1 METTDLPITTETKLK
16 RIAWLSAS
24 DHQKKFDNL
33 MHLFNLESFV
43 CCFNELDGEKAVG
56 VDGIT
61 KEMYRKNLGQNL
73 LNLMDRMK
81 RMAYVP
87 EPVRQVL
94 IPKEGKSGAMR
105 PLGISNL
112 EDKIVQKMTQKV
124 LESIY
129 EPVFYDCSYGFRP
142 GRGCHDAIRALQRHV
157 LKYRART
164 VIDVDLANFFGTI
177 DHKHMENIL
186 RERIKDER
194 FIRYLI
200 RAFKAGVLA
209 EGDLT
214 VSDEG
219 VPQGSPCSPVLANIF
234 AHYVIDDWFEN
245 VVKSHCKG
253 KVEMFRYCDDFVICC
268 QYDYDT
274 NRIMK
279 ALGKRLAKYGLK
291 LNEEKTKLVPFSV
304 AEAMKGNRQGTF
316 DFLGFTF
323 YLGRNRSGNAVPKV
337 KTIGKRF
344 RAKLKKVND
353 WAREIKNQY
362 KLKEI
367 WKRFCVKLSGHIQYY
382 GVSFNSKKVAAF
394 RHMSIRIMFKWIN
407 RRSQRRSITWDK
419 FNLFLKA
426 CPPPKVRVYHSWFKP

>member
-1 METTDLPITTETKLK
+1 METTDLPLMTETKLK

-33 MHLFNLESFV
+33 MHLFNLESLV

-73 LNLMDRMK
+73 LNLIDRMK

-87 EPVRQVL
+87 GPIRRVL
-94 IPKEGKSGAMR
+94 IPKEGKPGAER
-105 PLGISNL
+105 PLGIANL

-129 EPVFYDCSYGFRP
+129 EPVFHDCSYGFRP
-142 GRGCHDAIRALQRHV
+142 GRGCHDAIKALHKHNF
-157 LKYRART
+157 KYQART

-177 DHKHMENIL
+177 DHKHLENML
-186 RERIKDER
+186 RERIKDEN

-200 RAFKAGVLA
+200 RLFKSGVLTD
-209 EGDLT
+209 GDLI

-219 VPQGSPCSPVLANIF
+219 VSQGSPCSPVLANIF
-234 AHYVIDDWFEN
+234 AHYVIDEWFEN
-245 VVKSHCKG
+245 VVKKHCKG

-279 ALGKRLAKYGLK
+279 VLGKRLSKYGLK
-291 LNEEKTKLVPFSV
+291 LNEEKTKLVPFSRV
-304 AEAMKGNRQGTF
+304 EARKGNKQGVF

-323 YLGRNRSGNAVPKV
+323 YFGRSRRGDVIPKA

-344 RAKLKKVND
+344 RLKLKKVND
-353 WAREIKNQY
+353 WGRTIRNQF

-367 WKRFCVKLSGHIQYY
+367 WRRFRIKLAGHIQYY
-382 GVSFNSKKVAAF
+382 GVTFNVKKVALF
-394 RHMSIRIMFKWIN
+394 REQAIRIMFKWIN

-419 FNLFLKA
+419 FELYLKA
-426 CPPPKVRVYHSWFKP
+426 YPPPKARVCHSLY